1 MPLSFDFSIFTNS
14 EIAIKWPIGRPF
26 CIGILYILMLFKLFY
41 LFTKIGLFTIGG
53 GYAVIP
59 LIEKEIVSREWLTY
73 TEFYELL
80 AITESLPGVFATNI
94 AALVGYKVYGI
105 KGGLVAALG
114 TIIAPFFIII
124 LIAMFFSRFQE
135 NVYVAKAFK
144 ALRPVVV
151 ALIAAPC
158 YNAIKVNKMTLKT
171 LILPALAL
179 ILMLG
184 FNVSPI
190 WIVIAGCFGGIFY
203 HEIKVNKDSLKN

>member
-1 MPLSFDFSIFTNS
+1 
-14 EIAIKWPIGRPF
+14 
-26 CIGILYILMLFKLFY
+26 MLFKLFY

-59 LIEKEIVSREWLTY
+59 LIEKEIVSRAWLTH

-94 AALVGYKVYGI
+94 AALVGFKIGGI
-105 KGGLVAALG
+105 KGGIVAALG
-114 TIIAPFFIII
+114 TIIAPFLIII
-124 LIAMFFSRFQE
+124 LIAAFFSKFQE

-158 YNAIKVNKMTLKT
+158 YTAIKVNNMTLKT
-171 LILPALAL
+171 LLIPLSALV
-179 ILMLG
+179 LMWF

-190 WIVIAGCFGGIFY
+190 WIIIAGCLGGIFY
-203 HEIKVNKDSLKN
+203 HEIKQKTKPYKNQE

>member
-1 MPLSFDFSIFTNS
+1 MYRLIFALNPLI
-14 EIAIKWPIGRPF
+14 
-26 CIGILYILMLFKLFY
+26 LFKLFY

-59 LIEKEIVSREWLTY
+59 LIEKEIVSRKWLTHH
-73 TEFYELL
+73 EFYELL

-94 AALVGYKVYGI
+94 AALVGYKIGGI

-124 LIAMFFSRFQE
+124 LIAVFFSRFQE
-135 NVYVAKAFK
+135 NIYVSKSFK
-144 ALRPVVV
+144 ALRPVVI

-158 YNAIKVNKMTLKT
+158 YNAIKANNMTLKM
-171 LILPALAL
+171 LIIPALAL
-179 ILMLG
+179 MLMWG

-190 WIVIAGCFGGIFY
+190 WIVVFGCLGGIFY
-203 HEIKVNKDSLKN
+203 YNLKFKEASPKI